1 MILWVIFDRADEG
14 SLLSWG
20 QILIVGDFL
29 EVTANVRAKS
39 KIDVNTG
46 LRKGIEG
53 YKEMYIP
60 LALVPA
66 SS

>member
-1 MILWVIFDRADEG
+1 MILWVIFDRADED

-39 KIDVNTG
+39 TTDVNTG

-53 YKEMYIP
+53 YKEMCIP

>member
-1 MILWVIFDRADEG
+1 MILWVIFDGADEG

-29 EVTANVRAKS
+29 EVTANVRAKFTT
-39 KIDVNTG
+39 DVNTG
-46 LRKGIEG
+46 LRKEIEG